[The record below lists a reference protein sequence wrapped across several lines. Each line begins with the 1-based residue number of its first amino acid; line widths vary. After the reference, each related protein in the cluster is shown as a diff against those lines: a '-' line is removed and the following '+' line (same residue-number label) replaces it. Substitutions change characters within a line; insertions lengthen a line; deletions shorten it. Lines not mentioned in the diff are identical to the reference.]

1 MAEEEKKAK
10 KAPAKPAK
18 AKETPAKAK
27 APAKA
32 EAKPAKAK
40 AEAPAKKSVKAKA
53 ETKTAKKTPAVK
65 AVKTPAAEK
74 ARGHRKVR
82 VGQVVSD
89 KMDKT
94 LVVTVEGSY
103 RHRLYKKTMKKTKK
117 FVVHDEQNQAGIGD
131 LVEIMETR
139 PLSKLKRWR
148 LIGVVEKAK

>member
-1 MAEEEKKAK
+1 MAEEEKKEK
-10 KAPAKPAK
+10 KAPAKPVK
-18 AKETPAKAK
+18 AKETAAK

-32 EAKPAKAK
+32 AAKPIKAEPETAAVKPAKSK
-40 AEAPAKKSVKAKA
+40 TEPKPAKKETVKK
-53 ETKTAKKTPAVK
+53 AVK
-65 AVKTPAAEK
+65 APAALK
-74 ARGHRKVR
+74 DRGNRKVR
-82 VGQVVSD
+82 VGQVISD

-94 LVVTVEGSY
+94 LVVTVVGSY